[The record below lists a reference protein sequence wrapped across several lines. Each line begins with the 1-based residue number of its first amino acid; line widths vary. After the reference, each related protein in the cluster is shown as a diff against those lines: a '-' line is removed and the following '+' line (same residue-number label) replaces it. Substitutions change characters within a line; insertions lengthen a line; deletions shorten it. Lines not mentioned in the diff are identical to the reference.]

1 MVATKIA
8 IVLAP
13 LVIAASC
20 SGADPP
26 SRLPQSAPTLSA
38 CDALAAPSRK
48 RVRVRGRWGGFTS
61 ESRSKTFSI
70 SSDGL
75 CNGRAAATV
84 WVNLWHASEREKA
97 DDFHSAD
104 RRRGTSAD
112 LVTVEGTVAAGLEGR
127 SIELQQAL
135 IVND

>member
-1 MVATKIA
+1 MPATKVA
-8 IVLAP
+8 VVLAA

-20 SGADPP
+20 GGADPP
-26 SRLPQSAPTLSA
+26 TPLPQWAPTLSA
-38 CDALAAPSRK
+38 CDALTAPIGK
-48 RVRVRGRWGGFTS
+48 RVRVRGQWGGFTY
-61 ESRSKTFSI
+61 ESRSKMLSL
-70 SSDGL
+70 SSDGV

-84 WVNLWHASEREKA
+84 WVSLWHASERDKA
-97 DDFHSAD
+97 NHFHPAD